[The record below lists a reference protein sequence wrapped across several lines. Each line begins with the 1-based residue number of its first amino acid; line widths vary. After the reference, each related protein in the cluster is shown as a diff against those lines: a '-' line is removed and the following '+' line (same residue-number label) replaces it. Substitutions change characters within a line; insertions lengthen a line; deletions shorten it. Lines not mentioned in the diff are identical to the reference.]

1 MRKHAFFGAPGV
13 NANQINQKK
22 ERFFQMNEVI
32 MLKYGEIVLKGLN
45 RRRFEEILLRN
56 IKNAVADIATP
67 EVGIAQ
73 STVYVSFSD
82 DYADYSRALDRL
94 SRVFGISALTRA
106 AKGSYD
112 FDQALLQTA
121 EYLRDVLD
129 SADTFKVVAKRADK
143 KYRLNSPQIGA
154 LAGEYLLEK
163 FPHLSVDLHNPQV
176 TVFLEVREG
185 NIYIHADAVRGA
197 GGLPAGT
204 SGHGLLMLSGGI
216 DSPVAGYRMARR
228 GMRISAVHFESPPYT
243 SERAKMK
250 VEKLA
255 KKLSVYCGEIL
266 LYTVHFTE
274 IQEQIRNTCR
284 EDLFTVIMRRFML
297 RIACNIASSCKATA
311 VITGESL
318 GQVAS
323 QTAGAIL
330 CTDAV
335 SSLPV
340 FRPLIGSDK
349 QEIIDLS
356 YQIDTFET
364 SIEPYEDCCTVFTP
378 KHPKTSPRLEDVE
391 KEEAK
396 LNIEELVS
404 VVTVTKERIGNG

>member
-1 MRKHAFFGAPGV
+1 
-13 NANQINQKK
+13 
-22 ERFFQMNEVI
+22 MNEVI
-32 MLKYGEIVLKGLN
+32 LLKYGEIVLKGLN
-45 RRRFEEILLRN
+45 RRRFEEILLKN
-56 IKNAVADIATP
+56 IRNAVSGIGTP
-67 EVGIAQ
+67 EIQTAQ
-73 STVYVSFSD
+73 STVYVSFAEAD
-82 DYADYSRALDRL
+82 ADYGRALENL

-106 AKGSYD
+106 LQGSYD
-112 FDQALLQTA
+112 FNTALQECGDYLEEVFQTA
-121 EYLRDVLD
+121 G
-129 SADTFKVVAKRADK
+129 TFKVTAKRADK
-143 KYRLNSPQIGA
+143 KYCLNSPQIGA

-163 FPHLSVDLHNPQV
+163 FPHLSVDVHTQQV

-185 NIYIHADAVRGA
+185 HIYIHADPVRGA

-216 DSPVAGYRMARR
+216 DSPVAGYRMAKR

-255 KKLSVYCGEIL
+255 SKLSLYSGEMI

-274 IQEQIRNTCR
+274 IQEQIRNCCR

-297 RIACNIASSCKATA
+297 RIACKIAASCKATA

-335 SSLPV
+335 ASLPV

-356 YQIDTFET
+356 YHIDTFET

-378 KHPKTSPRLEDVE
+378 KHPKTSPRLADVE

-396 LNIEELVS
+396 LNVEELIDA
-404 VVTVTKERIGNG
+404 VVITKERISHA